1 MDGVIFTIVGYILFR
16 FPPQDINSLYG
27 YRTPKSMQS
36 QKHWDFAQIKSG
48 KLMFALGIIQ
58 IILAQLG
65 WIWTP
70 NEFTGV
76 LIGLGILLVVIIY
89 LFITV
94 EKALNQI
101 KI

>member
-1 MDGVIFTIVGYILFR
+1 
-16 FPPQDINSLYG
+16 
-27 YRTPKSMQS
+27 MQS
-36 QKHWDFAQIKSG
+36 KKHWDFAQIKSG

-70 NEFTGV
+70 DEFVGI
-76 LIGLGILLVVIIY
+76 LIGLGILVTVIIY
-89 LFITV
+89 LFIVV

-101 KI
+101 KIP